1 MVEFSEYQQY
11 TFEGV
16 LCLLISVIAYKI
28 YKMKCT
34 SRGNWISS
42 NSGGS
47 SRSLELPPVPT
58 RRSTHP
64 TDECSKNN
72 VAII

>member
-1 MVEFSEYQQY
+1 MEFSDIQQY
-11 TFEGV
+11 TLESAG
-16 LCLLISVIAYKI
+16 CLLLVVLAYKC

-47 SRSLELPPVPT
+47 SRSLELPTVDT

-64 TDECSKNN
+64 MDQCSKNN

>member
-1 MVEFSEYQQY
+1 MEFSDIQQY
-11 TFEGV
+11 TLESAG
-16 LCLLISVIAYKI
+16 CLLLVVIAYKI

>member
-1 MVEFSEYQQY
+1 MEFSDIQQY
-11 TFEGV
+11 SLESAG
-16 LCLLISVIAYKI
+16 CLLLVVLAYKC
-28 YKMKCT
+28 YKMKFT
-34 SRGNWISS
+34 TQGNWISS

-47 SRSLELPPVPT
+47 SRSIELPPAPA

-64 TDECSKNN
+64 TKQCSKNN